1 MINSNCTAG
10 IFFETHFIRNIFVG
24 NEFSKYARE
33 CIYKTIS
40 IKTRLLYY
48 IPVIVSHGRVP
59 AKEI

>member
-10 IFFETHFIRNIFVG
+10 IFFETHLIRNMFVG

-40 IKTRLLYY
+40 IKT
-48 IPVIVSHGRVP
+48 
-59 AKEI
+59 